1 MVNKKTLAG
10 GIIILLI
17 WAFALPEKGD
27 FTYFFNKRLLD
38 WVQRYP
44 QEKVY
49 LHTDRDHYEVGD
61 KVWFRAYLL
70 NAVAHTPSEWSRY
83 VYVELRDLR
92 DSLYAR
98 VKIAPQKGV
107 YAGYLPLTK
116 DLPQGDFV
124 LRAYSYWMQNAGD
137 DFIFRKNN
145 DFGLFNAP
153 ELYRDDHPDISVRQ
167 NFTDIHVFIIPSIT
181 ALMPDVFIS

>member
-98 VKIAPQKGV
+98 VKIAPQEGV

-167 NFTDIHVFIIPSIT
+167 NFTDIHVFIIQ
-181 ALMPDVFIS
+181 